1 MMKPYPQRNLT
12 EERRI
17 YNYRHSRARRIS
29 ENLFGILAN
38 KWRIFLQPMSLS
50 PQKAT
55 TITTSALVLHNYL
68 RKNNRSVYTPFGF
81 IDYVNENGNLVQGA
95 WRSDQV
101 NLFFCNPT
109 TSREKSISYC
119 ESNPGHFH

>member
-1 MMKPYPQRNLT
+1 
-12 EERRI
+12 
-17 YNYRHSRARRIS
+17 
-29 ENLFGILAN
+29 
-38 KWRIFLQPMSLS
+38 MSLS

-101 NLFFCNPT
+101 NPLGVF
-109 TSREKSISYC
+109 SSAI
-119 ESNPGHFH
+119 